1 MPPTIITASHFHG
14 SPAKKITNEPAAST
28 SSAVPR
34 SGCLMISPTGTSTIS
49 AATTKSSV
57 RRLPSRLWKYHA
69 SISGRPSFMISAGW
83 MRPTPMS
90 SQRWAPLTITPL
102 AGGRDQQREP
112 DQINRHREPH
122 QHLRRDIRDD
132 EHDRERDAEV
142 AQLVADP
149 PRKVVAGRV
158 QRDDADHA
166 ETADDRDQ
174 RRVEH
179 RDVGPDPETDTAR
192 SATLV
197 HGMPRCGV
205 PGATATVR
213 GTSSS
218 SGPSSLGAGPAGFLP
233 SR

>member
-1 MPPTIITASHFHG
+1 MPPTIIIASHFHG

-34 SGCLMISPTGTSTIS
+34 SGCLTISPTGTSTIS

-69 SISGRPSFMISAGW
+69 SISGRPSFMISGRLDASDTDVEPALG
-83 MRPTPMS
+83 PFDDH
-90 SQRWAPLTITPL
+90 AV

-112 DQINRHREPH
+112 DQINRHGEPH

-132 EHDRERDAEV
+132 EHDRESDAEV

-166 ETADDRDQ
+166 EAADDRDQ
-174 RRVEH
+174 RRIEY

-192 SATLV
+192 GAGVV
-197 HGMPRCGV
+197 HGMPRCAL